1 MSLPTTQKKPVKEDW
16 HRADV
21 IAALRKKSWSLQ
33 QLALAHGYNQRSSL
47 SKALGSPSPKGEK
60 IIADALGLLPQDIW
74 PSRYNTD
81 GTPNRTRGPKP
92 MRPDLRVVKATTS
105 GRTDNLRNGRG

>member
-1 MSLPTTQKKPVKEDW
+1 MSLPTAQKKPATGDW

-21 IAALRKKSWSLQ
+21 IAALRKKGWSLQ
-33 QLALAHGYNQRSSL
+33 QLALENGYNQRSSL
-47 SKALGSPSPKGEK
+47 SKALGSPSPKGEA
-60 IIADALGLLPQDIW
+60 IIAAALGVQPQIIW
-74 PSRYNTD
+74 PSRYNSD

-105 GRTDNLRNGRG
+105 AAQDNLRNGRG

>member
-1 MSLPTTQKKPVKEDW
+1 MSLPTTQKKPVTGDW

-21 IAALRKKSWSLQ
+21 IAALRKKGWSLR
-33 QLALAHGYNQRSSL
+33 QLSLDHGYTQQNLL

-60 IIADALGLLPQDIW
+60 IIADALDLLPQAIW
-74 PSRYNTD
+74 PSRYNAD

-105 GRTDNLRNGRG
+105 GRPDNLRNGRG